1 MDENIYDILNNSDI
15 NLKDYKKE
23 EFNDIEKGK
32 MKKNFRNS
40 IKKKKNCKKSKIA
53 ATVAI
58 GLIVGLFGTN
68 PGNQVLAS
76 INIIGSDIASR
87 LGIEND
93 LEEYKT
99 VVDKSVTNKGITM
112 QLNEVV
118 LDGNEL
124 IVSSTLKSNDKK
136 IDVLGMIASGKVYI
150 NGKSVGLAA
159 GGGSKKIDDYTVEQV
174 MTHTLDGSKSS
185 GDLDVKILYTDVR
198 SGDST
203 IKGTWKFE
211 FKTNGDE
218 LVLDTQIIEMDNKF
232 ILDNGEVTIKKYTS
246 NSVGQKIYYS
256 KTSKGNAYDIKLVGT
271 DDLGNKVEF
280 YSRNSSEDKGMLTR
294 YDLDGPLSTEAK
306 SLTLTPYAV
315 EFPKESGR
323 MSDDFKQ
330 VGESFTIE
338 LN

>member
-1 MDENIYDILNNSDI
+1 MDENIYDILNDSDI

-53 ATVAI
+53 ATVVI
-58 GLIVGLFGTN
+58 GLMVGLFGTN

-76 INIIGSDIASR
+76 INIIGFDIASR
-87 LGIEND
+87 LGIENN

-150 NGKSVGLAA
+150 NGKSVGLTVA
-159 GGGSKKIDDYTVEQV
+159 GGSKKIDDYTVEQV
-174 MTHTLDGSKSS
+174 MTHTLDGNEFS
-185 GDLDVKILYTDVR
+185 GDLDVKILYTNVR

-203 IKGTWKFE
+203 TKGTWKFE

-218 LVLDTQIIEMDNKF
+218 LASDTQIIEVDNKF
-232 ILDNGEVTIKKYTS
+232 ILDNGEVAIKKYTS

-330 VGESFTIE
+330 VGEAFTIE